1 MKSIATA
8 RRSNKPCIVGLTGG
22 IGSGKSFA
30 REMFEALN
38 VPCIDADQVARNIHQ
53 NPAHPATQLIAKSFP
68 TLLAD
73 SGALERGSL
82 HRVFAINK
90 MANSQLKS
98 ILKPFVIESMRR
110 WTNQQSAP
118 YVIWESALLLEEDVP
133 VDRVLV
139 VDAPEEHRIARI
151 QLRNPD
157 WNKHQIENVLAMQIS
172 RQAFLEQTQDVIK
185 NDASP
190 AELQQQ
196 VEAMHWHYMKQWG
209 MI

>member
-1 MKSIATA
+1 MKAIATT
-8 RRSNKPCIVGLTGG
+8 RYSNTPCIVGITGG

-30 REMFEALN
+30 RKMFEALN

-53 NPAHPATQLIAKSFP
+53 DPAHPATQLIAKSFP

-73 SGALERGSL
+73 NGALERGSL
-82 HRVFAINK
+82 HRVFAINTK
-90 MANSQLKS
+90 ANSQLKS

-110 WTNQQSAP
+110 WTERQSAP
-118 YVIWESALLLEEDVP
+118 YVVWESALLLEEKVA

-139 VDAPEEHRIARI
+139 VDASEECRIARI

-157 WNKHQIENVLAMQIS
+157 WNMHQIQNILAMQIS
-172 RQAFLEQTQDVIK
+172 RQAFLEQMQDVIK

-196 VEAMHWHYMKQWG
+196 VEAMHWHYLKQWG
-209 MI
+209 